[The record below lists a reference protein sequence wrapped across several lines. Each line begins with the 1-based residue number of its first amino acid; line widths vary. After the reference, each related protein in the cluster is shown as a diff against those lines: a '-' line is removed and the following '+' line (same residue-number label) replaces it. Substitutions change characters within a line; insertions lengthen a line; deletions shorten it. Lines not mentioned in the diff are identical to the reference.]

1 MEKRIVEYT
10 KSYKLDVYL
19 VYRTVREESRRNARK
34 RIVIYSSFDLKFDSN
49 NSFKALCLSIKLFA
63 LVSDLLKE

>member
-1 MEKRIVEYT
+1 M
-10 KSYKLDVYL
+10 
-19 VYRTVREESRRNARK
+19 REESRRNARK